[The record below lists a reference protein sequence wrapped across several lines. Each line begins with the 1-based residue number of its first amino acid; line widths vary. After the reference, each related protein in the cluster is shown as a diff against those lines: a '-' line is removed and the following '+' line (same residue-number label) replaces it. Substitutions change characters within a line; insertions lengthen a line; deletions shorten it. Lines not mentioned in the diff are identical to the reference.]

1 MSGARGPGYDF
12 GYWMGRSIA
21 GALTDIVK
29 AEMSQKVDARTR
41 ANLRFSEVLTEAV
54 RLTKSGDRRELGRE
68 LRRFLELSANQEREE
83 LYAVWLNLKAMA
95 DTGEALGLADRYGL
109 DPYDTGQALLT
120 GYGYERTESLAHLAG
135 VTGQM
140 VYPLVIQALT
150 IDANGAKKHGAEAV
164 QGTGGAEPG

>member
-1 MSGARGPGYDF
+1 MTDKAQGPGYSF
-12 GYWMGRSIA
+12 GHWIGRSIA
-21 GALTDIVK
+21 GALADVIK
-29 AEMSQKVDARTR
+29 AEMTQKLDEKTR

-54 RLTKSGDRRELGRE
+54 RLAKAPDRRELGRE
-68 LRRFLELSANQEREE
+68 LRRFIELSANCDREE
-83 LYAVWLNLKAMA
+83 LYAVWLNLKALA
-95 DTGEALGLADRYGL
+95 DTGEALGLAVTYGL

-150 IDANGAKKHGAEAV
+150 IDANGAKRHG
-164 QGTGGAEPG
+164 